1 MAIKISGTTVIDN
14 NRNANNLVNISATSL
29 DVTGNLTGTNITLT
43 GNVSSSDISSSGAT
57 VSGAVTVSGTLTS
70 ANNYSNTYVE
80 SIKTV
85 STLANAVSLDLSSF
99 QNFEHQLANNVTY
112 TFANA
117 PQSSAFGFTLKLI
130 QDPAATGYSVTW
142 PASVNWPSAAAPTLT
157 NTANGVDM
165 MVFTTNDGGTN
176 FYGFVASLDL
186 RK

>member
-29 DVTGNLTGTNITLT
+29 DVTGNLSGTNITLT

-57 VSGAVTVSGTLTS
+57 VSGTLTS

-80 SIKTV
+80 SIKTI

-157 NTANGVDM
+157 NSANGVDM